1 MWDESQRPR
10 TKPLSK
16 INMIRLINKGH
27 INFNVTIS
35 PTVKSKKG
43 KKDSIPIYLTGIL
56 P

>member
-1 MWDESQRPR
+1 MWDESQRP
-10 TKPLSK
+10 TSLSK
-16 INMIRLINKGH
+16 ISMIRLTNKGH

-43 KKDSIPIYLTGIL
+43 EKDSIPIYLTGIL